1 MRAEPYQPPTLRDG
15 DPVLAGVVAG
25 WEHAPYSPGLMQ
37 EGASELLHRH
47 LFGMEGA
54 SREEM
59 KDVLDPAD
67 GCIELNRQAEM
78 NGLRCLRTIINRF
91 FESST
96 RTRTSVEVVRKPAKG
111 EEAASG

>member
-1 MRAEPYQPPTLRDG
+1 
-15 DPVLAGVVAG
+15 
-25 WEHAPYSPGLMQ
+25 
-37 EGASELLHRH
+37 LHRH
-47 LFGMEGA
+47 LFGMESA

-67 GCIELNRQAEM
+67 GYIELNRQAER
-78 NGLRCLRTIINRF
+78 NGSLRCRRTITNHF

-96 RTRTSVEVVRKPAKG
+96 RTRTSFEVAGKPGKG